1 MEEINMKSRLS
12 IIQFFALVVCC
23 FVQFIANAQPP
34 VDNGDVIIIQGSGLR
49 EVESAFRLRSNPKLV
64 DTTITATLPE
74 YPLLVLS
81 YSTQA
86 TISPIK
92 ELPYSIKGN
101 KSAKLTPFY
110 AKVGIGSQVMPLGEV
125 YYNSIGKSDFQY
137 GVFAKH
143 ISSFGKMRDLAPA
156 QFDRTKTGVYGNYN
170 AKKFSIGSDIQYNNY
185 GFHYYGLLD
194 TAGIIDAKS
203 IAQRYQDAGGSIK
216 FSLHNGLR
224 DSSKLNLDL
233 GLRYN
238 FFGTKKPFKD
248 SLADW
253 KSREQYVAFTS
264 KGTYKVGREAFS
276 IDLNVFNNSFKY
288 GIDGDSL
295 SSIDTGIV
303 SNDLILQLKPGV
315 VTQLM
320 NNKLR
325 VSVGVD
331 VTANVR
337 ATTKVYVYPHAEIKY
352 SMFDDIFIPYI
363 GIRGGLKQNTLKG
376 LSNTNE
382 FILPNSQLLN
392 ENKVFDAYAGFKG
405 VLSQRTSFNIG
416 ASYARVTNKALFVN
430 DTLFSNRNKFAVIY
444 DTMNIMSIEGSMSYQ
459 INEKLKVDGIG
470 RFFSYETRSQ
480 AFAWNL
486 PQLQF
491 VLRGNY
497 TLKEKF
503 IFNLDMTL
511 ETGRKALVYD
521 STIANVVVENGQYAA
536 PLKTFADINLGFE
549 YKYNKNI
556 SGFLQLNNMVAN
568 RYARWYNYPVMGFQ
582 VMGGVTFKF

>member
-1 MEEINMKSRLS
+1 MEGINMKSRFS
-12 IIQFFALVVCC
+12 IIQFFALFASC
-23 FVQFIANAQPP
+23 FIQFIALAQPP
-34 VDNGDVIIIQGSGLR
+34 IDNGDVIIIQGSGLR
-49 EVESAFRLRSNPKLV
+49 EVESAFRLRSNPKLI
-64 DTTITATLPE
+64 DTTITSTLPE
-74 YPLLVLS
+74 YPLMSPS

-86 TISPIK
+86 KVSPIK
-92 ELPYSIKGN
+92 ELAYSN
-101 KSAKLTPFY
+101 KANRTEKLTPFY
-110 AKVGIGSQVMPLGEV
+110 AKVGIGSQVMPLGEI

-137 GVFAKH
+137 GAYTKH
-143 ISSFGKMRDLAPA
+143 ISSFGKMRDYAPA
-156 QFDRTKTGVYGNYN
+156 QFDRTKSGLYGTYF
-170 AKKFSIGSDIQYNNY
+170 AKKFSISSDAHYDNY
-185 GFHYYGLLD
+185 GFHYYGILD

-203 IAQRYQDAGGSIK
+203 IAQRYQDAGGAVK

-233 GLRYN
+233 GLKYN
-238 FFGTKKPFKD
+238 FFGTKRPIAD

-253 KSREQYVAFTS
+253 KSQEQYVAFTS
-264 KGTYKVGREAFS
+264 RGSYKVGREVFS
-276 IDLNVFNNSFKY
+276 VDLNVFNNSFNY
-288 GIDGDSL
+288 GIAGDSL
-295 SSIDTGIV
+295 SAIDTGIV
-303 SNDLILQLKPGV
+303 QNDLILQLKPAV

-320 NNKLR
+320 NDKLR

-337 ATTKVYVYPHAEIKY
+337 SSTKVYVYPHAEIKY

-363 GIRGGLKQNTLKG
+363 GIRGGLKQNTLRG
-376 LSNTNE
+376 LTNVNE
-382 FILPNSQLLN
+382 FILPNAQLLN

-416 ASYARVTNKALFVN
+416 ASYARVTNKALFVT

-444 DTMNIMSIEGSMSYQ
+444 DTMNIMTVEGSMSYQ

-470 RFFSYETRSQ
+470 RFFSYETKSQ

-503 IFNLDMTL
+503 VFNVDMAL
-511 ETGRKALVYD
+511 ETGRKALVFD

-568 RYARWYNYPVMGFQ
+568 RYARWYNYSVMGFQ